1 MPDAGL
7 AKRADLSYNKHLY
20 EYQKQSVNT
29 ASPLRLTIMLY
40 DGALRFLE
48 LGKAGLLAK
57 NLFEK
62 NDNLQ
67 KSQKIVMELM
77 NTLDVQKGGEMAK
90 NLMSL
95 YFFVVQQLMEAN
107 IEDDVEKLDVAA
119 KILRDLRESWL
130 DVEKMTKSTQAP
142 QSEETNYAA

>member
-1 MPDAGL
+1 
-7 AKRADLSYNKHLY
+7 
-20 EYQKQSVNT
+20 
-29 ASPLRLTIMLY
+29 MLY